1 MILVRRQVLQEPN
14 LLFANLT
21 DWQEANFLHNLL
33 ADFDVTWHRCL
44 ASQFGVSQSIE
55 IVVFAHAF
63 GDGFLLY
70 SSNAKSK
77 GETRR
82 CHCVCFERFESL
94 T

>member
-63 GDGFLLY
+63 VMDSYYTQAMRSQKEKQEDVTAFVLSDL
-70 SSNAKSK
+70 NP
-77 GETRR
+77 
-82 CHCVCFERFESL
+82 
-94 T
+94 